1 MSEPEEYK
9 VEPET
14 DESYTD
20 GNHEPVD
27 GAYHSTG
34 EHIYSDAHYEPAGA
48 STEPPRYYTPPKRTV
63 KEPREKKKR
72 FWPAAIAL
80 CLVAALLG
88 GLGGMTLANRETDR
102 KLAQLQAELNQ
113 TMQDRFDTVSEEI
126 RTVSIAAAPAAE
138 AGGISPSL
146 IFEQAK
152 RQVVG
157 ISTEVTYQNFFGMTS
172 SSAVSGSGFII
183 SEDGYI
189 LTNYHVIETAYAN
202 NLDVTVM
209 LNDGTEYTAAI
220 VGFEPDN
227 DVALLKIEASGLMPV
242 TFGNSDQILMGETV
256 YAVGNPLGELAYS
269 MSTGT
274 VSGLDRLIVTE
285 DAVQGINMFQ
295 IDAAVSPGNSGGPV
309 YNARG
314 EVVGIV
320 TAKSGAMNT
329 EGLGFAIPIN
339 DAASI
344 ATDLMTKGYVT
355 GKAYMGVRLDER
367 YNSMYAQYYNMP
379 LGAYVYSVDS
389 GSAAETAGLQAG
401 DIITKLGDSE
411 ISSYSDLKAA
421 VRGYSA
427 GDTAEITLYR
437 AGESITL
444 SITFDEAVP
453 ATTAN
458 NGSTVLDPG
467 ASEQN

>member
-14 DESYTD
+14 DENYTD

-102 KLAQLQAELNQ
+102 KLAQLQTELNQ

-126 RTVSIAAAPAAE
+126 RTVSSAAAPAAE